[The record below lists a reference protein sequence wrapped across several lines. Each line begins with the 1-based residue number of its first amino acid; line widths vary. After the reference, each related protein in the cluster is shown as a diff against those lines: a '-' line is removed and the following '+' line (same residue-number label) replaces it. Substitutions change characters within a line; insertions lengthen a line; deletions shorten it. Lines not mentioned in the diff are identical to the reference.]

1 MHDVTLDYLESL
13 NCPHCGIAFGDS
25 LAEAFSPVTCAQCG
39 KESRIPGKFGQFLLY
54 ERQGESVT
62 SVVFDAFD
70 PKLGRNVTLKILNYV
85 LSKNPEL
92 VEAFKHEALAAAALN
107 STYVLRV
114 YEFGIH
120 NRQPFMVMEHIEGEF
135 LHEVMQKTKMNEFR
149 ILEIMDGIVQG
160 LQDMHDCG
168 IMHGDVMPRNILIHT
183 DGTPRISDFGL
194 ARFSGQNSSDNPRT
208 QWESWSSPY
217 YMPPERILGLEE
229 DHRGDFYSL
238 GTTLF
243 NMLTGELPFF
253 DLDESVVLD
262 QKINRDPPD
271 PRHLNSEISD
281 GMAELTG
288 MLLQRDPQDRP
299 DNYVDLRE
307 ILAEI
312 KASMPRPDR
321 AIPEA
326 EEPPDYQQAAPR
338 KKKEPFIWFIFVV
351 LLGILGAMIVSIP
364 NKIKEGN
371 PPVSE
376 AAPVPT
382 PLPVPPTPQPT
393 ATAAPRSTSTPV
405 PQPTPTPTAVPLPSH
420 PLMVSGL
427 QMLLNPSSLAEPN
440 GHKVAE
446 WVNLTNNKVL
456 FSQSE
461 IDKRPQLEILPDRP
475 PVLRFSQ
482 SRMASSLQIWN
493 LETFSLLMMIHI
505 PDLGT
510 AKDPMVIIGGDL
522 MADTKGKFIIQT
534 EPSLPYSIR
543 FITERGSAILIPPL
557 SKRGQPLFVGFRRDA
572 TGDKAYLGTYST
584 ELSKHDRAFP
594 QPDPERFTGLQLGGI
609 EGERMDFEGWIGEI
623 QFYDRSLDDP
633 EIFALS
639 KRLMN
644 IFGEKGD

>member
-13 NCPHCGIAFGDS
+13 NCPHCGVAFSDP
-25 LAEAFSPVTCAQCG
+25 LPDAFSPVTCEQCG
-39 KESRIPGKFGQFLLY
+39 EKSRIPGKFGQFMLY

-107 STYVLRV
+107 STFVLRV

-135 LHEVMQKTKMNEFR
+135 LHEVMKNTKMTEFR
-149 ILEIMDGIVQG
+149 ILEIIDGIVQG

-183 DGTPRISDFGL
+183 DGSPRISDFGL
-194 ARFSGQNSSDNPRT
+194 ARFSGQKSSEDPRN

-217 YMPPERILGLEE
+217 YMPPERILGRDE

-253 DLDESVVLD
+253 DLDETIVLK
-262 QKINRDPPD
+262 QKTNQDPPD
-271 PRHLNSEISD
+271 PRHLNASISD

-288 MLLQRDPQDRP
+288 MLLQRNPDHRP
-299 DNYVDLRE
+299 DNYADLRE
-307 ILAEI
+307 LLSEI

-321 AIPEA
+321 PIPEA
-326 EEPPDYQQAAPR
+326 EELPDYQQAPHR

-351 LLGILGAMIVSIP
+351 LLGILGAMVVSLP
-364 NKIKEGN
+364 NRNKEVAT
-371 PPVSE
+371 PEPEPTPVPT
-376 AAPVPT
+376 AVPLTPT
-382 PLPVPPTPQPT
+382 PLPVPTLPPLPTSTPQPD
-393 ATAAPRSTSTPV
+393 
-405 PQPTPTPTAVPLPSH
+405 PTPTPVPIPSH
-420 PLMVSGL
+420 PLMVPGL
-427 QMLLNPSSLAEPN
+427 QLLLNPSSIKEES

-461 IDKRPQLEILPDRP
+461 LNKRPVLEILPDRP
-475 PVLRFSQ
+475 PVLRFSHAC
-482 SRMASSLQIWN
+482 MASSLQIWN
-493 LETFSLLMMIHI
+493 RDAFTLLMMIQVQN
-505 PDLGT
+505 LENANG
-510 AKDPMVIIGGDL
+510 PMVILGGDL
-522 MADTKGKFIIQT
+522 RAETSGKFIIQT
-534 EPSLPYSIR
+534 EPTLPYSFR
-543 FITERGSAILIPPL
+543 FITEKGSALLILPL
-557 SKRGQPLFVGFRRDA
+557 EERGKPLLIGFRRGAD
-572 TGDKAYLGTYST
+572 GDSAYLGNLST
-584 ELSKHDRAFP
+584 ELSTEETKFP
-594 QPDPERFTGLQLGGI
+594 PSDPERFAGLQLGGI
-609 EGERMDFEGWIGEI
+609 EGENNDFKGWIGEM
-623 QFYDRSLDDP
+623 QFYDRSLKDA
-633 EIFALS
+633 EISALS
-639 KRLMN
+639 KRLHS
-644 IFGEKGD
+644 IFGGKDD